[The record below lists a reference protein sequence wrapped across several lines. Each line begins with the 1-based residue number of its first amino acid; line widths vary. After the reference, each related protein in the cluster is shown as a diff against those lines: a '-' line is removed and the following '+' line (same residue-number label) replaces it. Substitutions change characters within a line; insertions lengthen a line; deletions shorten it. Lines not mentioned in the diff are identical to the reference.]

1 MRIVRLV
8 LLLVCACDISTR
20 AVAQEE
26 GDKVVV
32 VSQRAPLRSLLDT
45 TGSVGRGAILLV
57 RYVDGDWYWVY
68 WSNGSQSVKGWI
80 NRKDVVPYSEAL
92 DFFNREL
99 QRQPTA
105 LLYSER
111 GMIWNERGE
120 HDKAIRDYDE
130 AIRLDPGL
138 KQFYNNRGVALV
150 DKRNFDKAI
159 ADFDRAIEI
168 DGKFALAFNN
178 RGNVWAAQA
187 EYGKAVADYNEAI
200 RLDPKD
206 ASAFYNR
213 GHAWSDQEEYD
224 RAIPD
229 YSQAIRLDPKDDA
242 AYKNR
247 GEAWSAR
254 GQLDRCLPTS
264 TRPLSSIPNRPRRIS
279 REAMF
284 GGPSAST
291 AGRLPTIA
299 RR

>member
-8 LLLVCACDISTR
+8 LLLVCACGISTR

-45 TGSVGRGAILLV
+45 TGSVGRGAILVV

-80 NRKDVVPYSEAL
+80 NRKDVVPYSAAL

-99 QRQPTA
+99 KRQPTA
-105 LLYSER
+105 VLYSER

-120 HDKAIRDYDE
+120 HDKAICDYDE
-130 AIRLDPGL
+130 AIRLDPAV

-150 DKRNFDKAI
+150 DKRNFERAMT
-159 ADFDRAIEI
+159 DFDRAIEI
-168 DGKFALAFNN
+168 DAKFALAFNN
-178 RGNVWAAQA
+178 RGNVWTAQA
-187 EYGKAVADYNEAI
+187 EYGKAIADYDEAI

-213 GHAWSDQEEYD
+213 GHVWSDQEEYD

-229 YSQAIRLDPKDDA
+229 YSQAIRLDSKDDA

-254 GQLDRCLPTS
+254 GQLDRALADFNKALEFNPQS
-264 TRPLSSIPNRPRRIS
+264 
-279 REAMF
+279 
-284 GGPSAST
+284 
-291 AGRLPTIA
+291 
-299 RR
+299 